1 MTRTRLW
8 TFTFV
13 VGLALG
19 VHLALLSPKVAQ
31 TAEDGLRARL
41 ATASNALRAQV
52 DLADAR
58 LSPRAAASAP
68 ELADALK
75 PPADP
80 TLPLPKADEKALRAA
95 AAAAQPVEPDLLI
108 VATEGGAAVSRR
120 GKPAALVD
128 DVKTLPLVKSVLDG
142 GSGGP
147 SFATY
152 GGQWFRVQAAKI
164 PGAPGVVVTG
174 QLFDDKLA
182 AQLRSLVDADVSLLK
197 DDGVLASS
205 LAAAQR
211 TGLLAWA
218 KAPALGWGVLALRLP
233 VAGAAFDGKLP
244 YGAQHYATRAV
255 RQPME
260 SGVMAVLTVP
270 AFGYFGWLGRYQ
282 AFYLL
287 GFAGFL
293 LIALVLSL
301 IPGPKLPEPKT
312 VTVEQPVPVV
322 PRSVEEAASRAAAT
336 LAGANDPEARQAA
349 PQDVPWGT
357 PTPTPSA
364 PPRIRRSDPELE
376 AMPAQPPA
384 PPPAAV
390 FELHPPEHPV
400 TPPAPPVEDAPPAA
414 EPAKAPDFSFASLLD
429 EAKGAPP
436 TPPPAPIS
444 LAQEEPDRTNPGS
457 PSPELLAQSREPE
470 MPFPGD
476 EPTRI
481 EPVSA
486 ALLDKMREKDEPAAS
501 DWDALPTPPLPAA
514 APAQSPVDP
523 WSFAEAAGGPVE
535 RPDGPPGDQP
545 TTAPIAGAESAA
557 RAAFEE
563 SNATEAVTEDE
574 AALEPLPEGAAE
586 ELEELPADAQS
597 DAVAADGAEEQ
608 AAAVEA
614 EAAAQRAAEEL
625 AAAEA
630 AQKAA
635 EEQAAAEA
643 AQKAAEEQAAAEAA
657 QQDGANVTLSDF
669 SFTRPAAVDPDEAH
683 FQETFQKFLDLRAE
697 LGEPADKVSYDKF
710 AAKLRKN
717 RDDLMAR
724 SGGRAIRFAVYAK
737 DGKAAIKASA
747 VK

>member
-13 VGLALG
+13 VALALG

-41 ATASNALRAQV
+41 ATASNALRSQV
-52 DLADAR
+52 DLADSR
-58 LSPRAAASAP
+58 LAPRAAALAP
-68 ELADALK
+68 ELAEALK

-80 TLPLPKADEKALRAA
+80 TLPMPKADEKALRAA

-120 GKPAALVD
+120 GKPAALVED
-128 DVKTLPLVKSVLDG
+128 IKTLPLAKAVLDG
-142 GSGGP
+142 GAGGP
-147 SFATY
+147 AFATY

-197 DDGVLASS
+197 DDVVLASS
-205 LAAAQR
+205 LAAGKRNA
-211 TGLLAWA
+211 LLAWA
-218 KAPALGWGVLALRLP
+218 KAPAQGFGVLGLRLP
-233 VAGAAFDGKLP
+233 VAGAALDGKLP
-244 YGAQHYATRAV
+244 YGAQHYEIRAV

-282 AFYLL
+282 AFYLIA
-287 GFAGFL
+287 FVGFL

-312 VTVEQPVPVV
+312 VTVGQPFPVPVV

-357 PTPTPSA
+357 PTPTSSA
-364 PPRIRRSDPELE
+364 PLRLRRSDPELD
-376 AMPAQPPA
+376 ALPAAPAQPPA
-384 PPPAAV
+384 LPAA
-390 FELHPPEHPV
+390 FELHPPEQAAPV
-400 TPPAPPVEDAPPAA
+400 QSSPPPAPPADDPQQEPLPAA
-414 EPAKAPDFSFASLLD
+414 APIESAKADFSFASLLD

-436 TPPPAPIS
+436 TPAPPPIL

-457 PSPELLAQSREPE
+457 PSLALLEQSREPE

-486 ALLDKMREKDEPAAS
+486 ALLDKLREKDEPSA
-501 DWDALPTPPLPAA
+501 WDALRTPPLPAPPPV
-514 APAQSPVDP
+514 PAPVDP
-523 WSFAEAAGGPVE
+523 WSFAEAAGGALE
-535 RPDGPPGDQP
+535 QPDGSPADQP
-545 TTAPIAGAESAA
+545 TTAPMAGVESAA
-557 RAAFEE
+557 RAAFEAA
-563 SNATEAVTEDE
+563 NATESVTDDE
-574 AALEPLPEGAAE
+574 AGLEPLPDGAAE
-586 ELEELPADAQS
+586 EPS
-597 DAVAADGAEEQ
+597 
-608 AAAVEA
+608 A
-614 EAAAQRAAEEL
+614 EAQATEEH

-630 AQKAA
+630 AQKIAEEQAA
-635 EEQAAAEA
+635 AEDAQRAVEEQAAAEA
-643 AQKAAEEQAAAEAA
+643 AQKAA
-657 QQDGANVTLSDF
+657 D
-669 SFTRPAAVDPDEAH
+669 VDPDEAH
-683 FQETFQKFLDLRAE
+683 FRDTFQKYLDLRAE
-697 LGEPADKVSYDKF
+697 LGEPADKVSYDRF

-717 RDDLMAR
+717 RDDLTIR

>member
-41 ATASNALRAQV
+41 ATASNALRAQL

-58 LSPRAAASAP
+58 LAPRAAALAP
-68 ELADALK
+68 ELAEALK
-75 PPADP
+75 PPVDP
-80 TLPLPKADEKALRAA
+80 TLPLPKPDEKALRAA
-95 AAAAQPVEPDLLI
+95 AAAFQPVEPDLLI

-120 GKPAALVD
+120 GKPAALVGD
-128 DVKTLPLVKSVLDG
+128 LKTLPLAKAVLDG
-142 GSGGP
+142 GAGGP
-147 SFATY
+147 SFASY

-197 DDGVLASS
+197 DDAVLASS
-205 LAAAQR
+205 LAAGQR
-211 TGLLAWA
+211 KGLLGWA

-233 VAGAAFDGKLP
+233 VAGPALDGKLP
-244 YGAQHYATRAV
+244 YGAQHYEIRAV

-287 GFAGFL
+287 AFAGFL
-293 LIALVLSL
+293 LIALLLSL

-312 VTVEQPVPVV
+312 VTVEQEVPVV
-322 PRSVEEAASRAAAT
+322 PRRVEEAASRAAAT

-349 PQDVPWGT
+349 PQDVPWGM
-357 PTPTPSA
+357 PTPASSV
-364 PPRIRRSDPELE
+364 PPLLRRSDPELE
-376 AMPAQPPA
+376 AMPAPAPHPSAAAGFEEPALGQAVLAQPPA
-384 PPPAAV
+384 PPAEEVQPEPQPEAA
-390 FELHPPEHPV
+390 PESGK
-400 TPPAPPVEDAPPAA
+400 AA
-414 EPAKAPDFSFASLLD
+414 DFSFASLLD

-436 TPPPAPIS
+436 TPAPQPIS

-486 ALLDKMREKDEPAAS
+486 ALLDKMREKDEPPAS
-501 DWDALPTPPLPAA
+501 DWGALPTPPLPAL
-514 APAQSPVDP
+514 APMPVPVDP
-523 WSFAEAAGGPVE
+523 WSFAQAEGGQPE
-535 RPDGPPGDQP
+535 QPDGPAADQP

-563 SNATEAVTEDE
+563 STASEAVTDDE
-574 AALEPLPEGAAE
+574 AALEPLPAGAAE
-586 ELEELPADAQS
+586 EQP
-597 DAVAADGAEEQ
+597 
-608 AAAVEA
+608 
-614 EAAAQRAAEEL
+614 
-625 AAAEA
+625 AAEA

-635 EEQAAAEA
+635 EERAAAEA
-643 AQKAAEEQAAAEAA
+643 AEHAAKEHAAVEAARHAAA
-657 QQDGANVTLSDF
+657 QQTEGEDGANVTLSDF
-669 SFTRPAAVDPDEAH
+669 SFTRPAEVDPDEAH
-683 FQETFQKFLDLRAE
+683 FKETFQKFLDLRAE
-697 LGEPADKVSYDKF
+697 LGEPTDKVSYDRF

-717 RDDLMAR
+717 RDDLMTR
-724 SGGRAIRFAVYAK
+724 SGGRAIRFSVYAK